1 MKKTKIL
8 LPCALSMA
16 FILLLAAC
24 KKGDTGPAGPAG
36 PAGPTGAT
44 GAQGAVGTAN
54 VIYSEWL
61 DVTYTADTIHNP
73 DASIDT
79 IGYFAS
85 IDAAKLDNTILN
97 SGEVKVYLN
106 ANVPDQP
113 YVVPLPFTDL
123 YAFFGVLT
131 INPGFYLNTIFLYAD
146 QDASS
151 FTVPSGP
158 SAGLKAWQYRYIL
171 IPGGTTA
178 RSYKSINW
186 SNYSEVKAYL
196 GLKD

>member
-54 VIYSEWL
+54 VIYSDW
-61 DVTYTADTIHNP
+61 
-73 DASIDT
+73 IDT
-79 IGYFAS
+79 ATWLPDTVMVGNVVTDTLGYFTNIS
-85 IDAAKLDNTILN
+85 AAKLDATILN
-97 SGEVKVYLN
+97 SGEIKVYV
-106 ANVPDQP
+106 NVNTVADP
-113 YVVPLPFTDL
+113 VVFPLPFNNGSLFIDVV
-123 YAFFGVLT
+123 FFT
-131 INPGFYLNTIFLYAD
+131 NTIQLYSNGD
-146 QDASS
+146 LTD
-151 FTVPSGP
+151 FPF
-158 SAGLKAWQYRYIL
+158 RYIL

-178 RSYKSINW
+178 RHYKSINW